1 MILLVAMSPRN
12 KDQIIAQIL
21 EICLKSGVTKT
32 HVVYQ
37 SNLNFRTVVPYLSL
51 LTGRG
56 LLEMVPG
63 KFKIY
68 KTTPKGKRALKAFN
82 AIEKMVA
89 ERLE

>member
-1 MILLVAMSPRN
+1 MLMPPRN
-12 KDQIIAQIL
+12 TDQIIAQIL
-21 EICLKSGVTKT
+21 EICLKPGVNKT

-37 SNLNFRTVVPYLSL
+37 SNLNFKRVVPYLSL

-63 KFKIY
+63 KFAIY
-68 KTTPKGKRALKAFN
+68 KTTPKGKRALKAFS

-89 ERLE
+89 KRLE

>member
-1 MILLVAMSPRN
+1 MLMPPRN

-21 EICLKSGVTKT
+21 EICLKPGVTKT

-37 SNLNFRTVVPYLSL
+37 SNLNFKSVMPYLSL
-51 LTGRG
+51 LIGSG
-56 LLEMVPG
+56 LLEMVQG
-63 KFKIY
+63 EFAIY
-68 KTTPKGKRALKAFN
+68 KTTPKGKRALKAFS

>member
-1 MILLVAMSPRN
+1 MLMPPRST
-12 KDQIIAQIL
+12 DQIIAKIL
-21 EICLKSGVTKT
+21 ETCLKPGVTKT
-32 HVVYQ
+32 YVVYQ
-37 SNLNFRTVVPYLSL
+37 SNLNFKRVMPYLNL

-68 KTTPKGKRALKAFN
+68 KTTPKGKRALKALN